1 MKFTK
6 NIKAMIKKLMNFPLT
21 TKFRSTNLFKAFIL
35 NAVITAI
42 TSALLVELRLQ
53 LQDNKKTFFKNYI
66 TKVVKPDKDNNLHN
80 YQKVLAV
87 FITGIV
93 VSFIVYNLMYY
104 LLSFGG
110 GMLTTRMTETLHYW

>member
-1 MKFTK
+1 
-6 NIKAMIKKLMNFPLT
+6 MIKKIMNFPLT
-21 TKFRSTNLFKAFIL
+21 TKFRSTSLFKAFIL

-66 TKVVKPDKDNNLHN
+66 TKVVKPDKNNNLHN

-93 VSFIVYNLMYY
+93 VSFIVYNIMYY
-104 LLSFGG
+104 FLSFGG
-110 GMLTTRMTETLHYW
+110 GMLTMKGKPGYW